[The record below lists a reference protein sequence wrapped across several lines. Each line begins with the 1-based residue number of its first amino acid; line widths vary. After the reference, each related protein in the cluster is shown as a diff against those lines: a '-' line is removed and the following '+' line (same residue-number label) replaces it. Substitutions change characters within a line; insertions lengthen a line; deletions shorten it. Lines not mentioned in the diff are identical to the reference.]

1 MTPAVCRS
9 LIVRG
14 VSATEIAPGVHRLG
28 TEWVNWYL
36 VESGG
41 KVTVVDTGIP
51 GYYPQFEPALR
62 EIGRGPQDIEAIVL
76 THCHNDHVGCAEQI
90 RSETGARVF
99 APPGE
104 AAIVRGEAKPGQ
116 PAGLISNLWRPVL
129 VRFMF
134 HAVGNGGAKVPSVA
148 ELSTY
153 QDAEALDVPGSPRPI
168 PTPGHSPDH
177 HSLHFPEHGVLF
189 TGDAMASVS
198 WVSGSTDPQLHPF
211 GEDRA
216 RMPAA
221 LDALEPLEA
230 DVVAFGHGEPYRGSP
245 AAAVAAARALAD

>member
-1 MTPAVCRS
+1 MRP
-9 LIVRG
+9 
-14 VSATEIAPGVHRLG
+14 VSATEIASGVHRLG

-36 VESGG
+36 VESDG
-41 KVTVVDTGIP
+41 KVTVVDTAIP
-51 GYYPQFEPALR
+51 GYYPQLEPALR
-62 EIGRGPQDIEAIVL
+62 AIGRRPQDIEAIVL
-76 THCHNDHVGCAEQI
+76 THSHNDHLGCAERI
-90 RSETGARVF
+90 RSETGARVL
-99 APPGE
+99 APAGE
-104 AAIVRGEAKPGQ
+104 AAVIRGEAKPGQ
-116 PAGLISNLWRPVL
+116 PAGIVSNLWRPVL

-134 HAVGNGGAKVPSVA
+134 HAIRNGGAKFTPVA
-148 ELSTY
+148 ELATY
-153 QDAEALDVPGSPRPI
+153 EGAEALDVPGSPRAT

-177 HSLHFPEHGVLF
+177 HSLHFPEHGVLL

-230 DVVAFGHGEPYRGSP
+230 DVVAFGHGEPYPGSP
-245 AAAVAAARALAD
+245 AAAVAAARAIAG